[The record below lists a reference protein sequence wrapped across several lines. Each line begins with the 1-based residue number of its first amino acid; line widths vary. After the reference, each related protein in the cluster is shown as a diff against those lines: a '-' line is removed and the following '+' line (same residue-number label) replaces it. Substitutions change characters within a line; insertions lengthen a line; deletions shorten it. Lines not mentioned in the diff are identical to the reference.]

1 MNPHLLC
8 IGGSDHHLRLPFLKA
23 LRDRGFQ
30 VSAAGTG
37 AAAPFET
44 AGVDYYPLLSAAR
57 QPLSDWKALR
67 TVSKLVA
74 DLRPGLVPCFDTKP
88 DLMVPLAA
96 WANPDVRV
104 VSTING
110 IGLLYSLRSPVALA
124 LRPVY
129 ETLQRLAAQKTAV
142 TVFQNRDDE
151 AFFLKKRL
159 LGRSAHLIIPGSGV
173 AVDQFDKAV
182 AAGPPAHRAA
192 TIAGLEGCEVVKTV
206 TRMTRQKGIPTLLK
220 AAALVHRQRP
230 GVRFLLIRPREDE
243 GPFAVTQAEIDRHAP
258 YVQAL
263 GRHSDVHRCLA
274 SPTCLRFRPNTRRA
288 FRVCSSKRP
297 LPAGR
302 CDDAEAGLHRCH
314 S

>member
-1 MNPHLLC
+1 M
-8 IGGSDHHLRLPFLKA
+8 
-23 LRDRGFQ
+23 Q
-30 VSAAGTG
+30 
-37 AAAPFET
+37 
-44 AGVDYYPLLSAAR
+44 
-57 QPLSDWKALR
+57 
-67 TVSKLVA
+67 
-74 DLRPGLVPCFDTKP
+74 CFDTKP

-124 LRPVY
+124 LRPVN

-206 TRMTRQKGIPTLLK
+206 TRMTRQKGDTDSS
-220 AAALVHRQRP
+220 Q
-230 GVRFLLIRPREDE
+230 G
-243 GPFAVTQAEIDRHAP
+243 
-258 YVQAL
+258 
-263 GRHSDVHRCLA
+263 GRAGA
-274 SPTCLRFRPNTRRA
+274 SATARRA
-288 FRVCSSKRP
+288 
-297 LPAGR
+297 LPANPTARGR
-302 CDDAEAGLHRCH
+302 RSVRRDAGRN
-314 S
+314 